1 MKHRA
6 RHLIALLVLAV
17 LTAALAPPAVAEGT
31 NLRWGECVADGGV
44 RNLTFAC
51 NTNTATRTLVPSFLV
66 PADFPKAGAV
76 HATFDFTAADLVLPA
91 WWDFRGCRSGSIVF
105 EPGAVGPILC
115 QDWSGGCQSGGIISY
130 VLGTH
135 GPNTA
140 TLDVLGRRS
149 CTGGGGI
156 DLVTGVEYVG
166 PPVVINSTRTVGTPS
181 CGGCDTGMCLE
192 LVLIQISSA
201 TQATLTLT
209 VPANGT
215 DSHRVTWQGVGFTG
229 PGACAGATPVQKSS
243 WSLIKSQYR

>member
-17 LTAALAPPAVAEGT
+17 LTAAIAPPAVAEGT
-31 NLRWGECVADGGV
+31 NLRWGECVADGGL

-51 NTNTATRTLVPSFLV
+51 NTNSATRTLVPSFVL
-66 PADFPKAGAV
+66 PAAFPRAGA
-76 HATFDFTAADLVLPA
+76 AQAILDITAADLVLPA
-91 WWDFRGCRSGSIVF
+91 WWDFRTCRSGSIML

-115 QDWSGGCQSGGIISY
+115 QDWSGGCQSGGIVSY
-130 VLGTH
+130 AIGTH
-135 GPNTA
+135 GPSTA
-140 TLDVLGRRS
+140 TLTVLGRHS
-149 CTGGGGI
+149 CAGNN

-181 CGGCDTGMCLE
+181 CAGCDIGVCIE
-192 LVLIQISSA
+192 LVSIQLTMSGSQ
-201 TQATLTLT
+201 TTLTLT

-229 PGACAGATPVQKSS
+229 PGACAGATAVQKSS
-243 WSLIKSQYR
+243 WSLIKSLYR